1 LVDRVDKDK
10 DSKEVRHMTFTE
22 AALEI
27 LKVEGRSMR
36 SREIAEKAVDK
47 GLLSHVG
54 KTPVQTMSTRLSA
67 AVAKGK
73 GPFVRVR
80 PGVFGLAEWG
90 GNPPGPA
97 KKEAAHTTS
106 ERRPETSPK
115 RATAEPAKE
124 PEKSATTKD
133 VAEPAAPWKKKRRR
147 RPTKAD
153 KPVRAP
159 SSGQASA
166 AAVSST
172 DRAPKGNT
180 LPERKEA
187 EQRGRPPTR
196 ETKSKP
202 PERREAEQRGR
213 PSTREI
219 KGKPP
224 AIKQPASAIPGNG
237 ELVEQFEAIM
247 RSQTRPIPTAQL
259 CDQAGIGFESGTI
272 LAEALLLSDGMH
284 RELKGLRPKF
294 IRHKGGFALAEREVS
309 GEIISLAGQI
319 SDARDRLVRI
329 VERQMLRKLR
339 TLSMK
344 AFVSIMVVY
353 LQRTGFGAMK
363 PIRRGGKGEF
373 HMSVQDRRHEGRF
386 RTAVVI
392 RRDQADNHLSDEAVI
407 DLRGSLHRYNSTSG
421 IIATT
426 GTVSDK
432 AKTEATVPNLAPVAL
447 LSGEMLARD
456 MVQFGVGVRD
466 RTVKFPSFDKAF
478 FSLLES

>member
-1 LVDRVDKDK
+1 
-10 DSKEVRHMTFTE
+10 
-22 AALEI
+22 
-27 LKVEGRSMR
+27 MR
-36 SREIAEKAVDK
+36 SREIAEKAVDR

-80 PGVFGLAEWG
+80 PGVFGLADWG

-97 KKEAAHTTS
+97 KKEAAHTTP

-115 RATAEPAKE
+115 RTTAEPAKE

-147 RPTKAD
+147 RPTRAD

-187 EQRGRPPTR
+187 EKRGRPPTR

-202 PERREAEQRGR
+202 PARKEAEKRGR
-213 PSTREI
+213 PPTREI
-219 KGKPP
+219 QGKPP

-272 LAEALLLSDGMH
+272 LAEALLLSDGMD

-309 GEIISLAGQI
+309 GEIISLEGQI

-407 DLRGSLHRYNSTSG
+407 DLRGALHRYNSTSG

-426 GTVSDK
+426 GTVSEK
-432 AKTEATVPNLAPVAL
+432 AKVEATVPNLAPVAL

-456 MVQFGVGVRD
+456 MVQFGVGVSD

>member
-1 LVDRVDKDK
+1 LVERIDKDK
-10 DSKEVRHMTFTE
+10 NSKEVRNMTFTE

-27 LKVEGRSMR
+27 LKAEGRPMR

-97 KKEAAHTTS
+97 KKEVARVTP

-115 RATAEPAKE
+115 RAVEEPTKE
-124 PEKSATTKD
+124 PGKSETTKD
-133 VAEPAAPWKKKRRR
+133 VAEPASSWKKKKRRR
-147 RPTKAD
+147 RPKAD
-153 KPVRAP
+153 KPVREP
-159 SSGQASA
+159 SSRQASDA
-166 AAVSST
+166 RGSST
-172 DRAPKGNT
+172 DRAPEGNAI
-180 LPERKEA
+180 PERKEA
-187 EQRGRPPTR
+187 EKRGRPPTR
-196 ETKSKP
+196 EI
-202 PERREAEQRGR
+202 QGQ
-213 PSTREI
+213 
-219 KGKPP
+219 PP
-224 AIKQPASAIPGNG
+224 AVKQPASAIPGNG

-272 LAEALLLSDGMH
+272 LAEALLLSDGMD
-284 RELKGLRPKF
+284 RELKGLRPQF

-309 GEIISLAGQI
+309 GEIISLEGQI
-319 SDARDRLVRI
+319 SDTRDRLVRI
-329 VERQMLRKLR
+329 VERQLLRKLR
-339 TLSMK
+339 TLPMK

-407 DLRGSLHRYNSTSG
+407 DLRGALHRYNSTSG

-426 GTVSDK
+426 GTVSEK

-466 RTVKFPSFDKAF
+466 RTVRFPSFDKMF

>member
-1 LVDRVDKDK
+1 
-10 DSKEVRHMTFTE
+10 MTFTE

-27 LKVEGRSMR
+27 LKAEGRPMR

-97 KKEAAHTTS
+97 KKEVARTTP
-106 ERRPETSPK
+106 ERRSETSPK
-115 RATAEPAKE
+115 RAAAEPVKE
-124 PEKSATTKD
+124 PEKSAPTKE
-133 VAEPAAPWKKKRRR
+133 VAESAAPWKKKRRR

-153 KPVRAP
+153 KPIRAP

-166 AAVSST
+166 AGVSST
-172 DRAPKGNT
+172 DRSPKGNT
-180 LPERKEA
+180 RPERKEA
-187 EQRGRPPTR
+187 EKRGRPPTR
-196 ETKSKP
+196 EIKSKP
-202 PERREAEQRGR
+202 PERKEAEKSGR
-213 PSTREI
+213 PPTRE
-219 KGKPP
+219 KTSKPP
-224 AIKQPASAIPGNG
+224 AVKQPAPAIPGNG

-259 CDQAGIGFESGTI
+259 CDQAGIGFESGTT
-272 LAEALLLSDGMH
+272 LAEALLLSDGMD

-309 GEIISLAGQI
+309 GEIISLEGQI

-407 DLRGSLHRYNSTSG
+407 DLRGALHRYNSTSG

-426 GTVSDK
+426 GTVSEK
-432 AKTEATVPNLAPVAL
+432 AKVEATVPNLAPVAL

-466 RTVKFPSFDKAF
+466 RTVRFPSFDKSF

>member
-1 LVDRVDKDK
+1 
-10 DSKEVRHMTFTE
+10 
-22 AALEI
+22 
-27 LKVEGRSMR
+27 MR
-36 SREIAEKAVDK
+36 SREIAEKAVDR

-80 PGVFGLAEWG
+80 PGVFGLADWG

-97 KKEAAHTTS
+97 KKAAAHTTP

-115 RATAEPAKE
+115 RTTAEPSKE

-147 RPTKAD
+147 RPTRAD

-187 EQRGRPPTR
+187 EKRGRPPTR
-196 ETKSKP
+196 EI
-202 PERREAEQRGR
+202 Q
-213 PSTREI
+213 
-219 KGKPP
+219 GKPP

-272 LAEALLLSDGMH
+272 LAEALLLSDGMD

-309 GEIISLAGQI
+309 GEIISLEGQI

-407 DLRGSLHRYNSTSG
+407 DLRGALHRYNSTSG

-426 GTVSDK
+426 GTVSEK
-432 AKTEATVPNLAPVAL
+432 AKVEATVPNLAPVAL